1 LNETRVRAGSAAQA
15 RVFATRSLLA
25 ALLCCRFAYS
35 QTRESVP
42 TNFKNDEAVERAKA
56 GAMSEVNAAWWGFDP
71 VDATRAI
78 QAAIRTRAPKVIVP
92 YVGKSWVV
100 GPLTLVSNQ
109 ELIFEPGVVVMAKE
123 GAFRGIRDCLISGDE
138 VTNVTIRG
146 YHATLRMRKA
156 DYTRGDYATS
166 EWRHVISL
174 RGASDIR
181 LLGLTLESSG
191 GDGVYIGPTEDDR
204 RIACR
209 KVTIEDCVCKDNHRQ
224 GISVISAEDLTIANC
239 TFSGTKGTAPQAGID
254 LEPSHPRDLMV
265 NIEVRNCR
273 ALGNSGSGFMTNLER
288 LTAQSTPVSIRIE
301 DCLVRDSRQPGL
313 RALLATADGPNGF
326 VEFKNCVTESVEY
339 SGVRC
344 LWNTGSPIELRFVD
358 CKWRDVARR
367 ASEAPVDL
375 ELSGRATGGSPGG
388 IRFDNCYVYDD
399 QDRPPIK
406 AVFASETNAIERVS
420 GTIFVMIGQPEQT
433 SGNLSLG
440 IPGLRVEPKTH
451 K

>member
-1 LNETRVRAGSAAQA
+1 MNETRVRAGSAARA

-25 ALLCCRFAYS
+25 ALLCCPCAYS
-35 QTRESVP
+35 QTRESIP
-42 TNFKNDEAVERAKA
+42 SNFKNDEAVERAKA
-56 GAMSEVNAAWWGFDP
+56 GAISEVNAAWWGFDP